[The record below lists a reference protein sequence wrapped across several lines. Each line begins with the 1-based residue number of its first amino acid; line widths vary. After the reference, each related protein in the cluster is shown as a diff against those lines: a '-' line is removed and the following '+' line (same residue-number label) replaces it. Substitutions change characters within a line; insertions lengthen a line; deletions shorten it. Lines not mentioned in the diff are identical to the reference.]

1 MKGQMSNCEECGSL
15 FIKKREHHRFCKT
28 SCRVANNR
36 KKNGVAPPSFLQGVA
51 INKQRP
57 MPATTPSRQ
66 EPPKEYDFSM
76 LNKFPVPVQKVQIR
90 KADREILQLQNRRN
104 YLLGVIED
112 AKKGVFPLATLGL
125 GGLGFSVPESG
136 AYKLLFSALGVWM
149 GSEIDDSRAKN
160 KRSKEK
166 QVINSAR
173 LEIGKIDAKIRH
185 LRKLNSRVDV
195 LAKTGHLKPTEN
207 NKLKFNNDLIA
218 ADAYR
223 KENIPSIKL
232 GGKWSLLI
240 GDPAPGFL
248 MLLSGKPGN
257 GKSTTAIEF
266 AQYYETHHGKVMF
279 VASEQPGL
287 NKPLQSLLE
296 RFNATFMVWR
306 KPVREVGVICDKI
319 RGYDFVVIDSVNH
332 MKLSPEDIAELRE
345 RNPKTSFLL
354 VMQSTKDGSFKGSQE
369 YLHDADIHV
378 KMENFIANQTKSRF
392 AAPMQVPMFD

>member
-1 MKGQMSNCEECGSL
+1 MKGQSANCEECGTL
-15 FIKKREHHRFCKT
+15 FIKKREHHKFCRT
-28 SCRVANNR
+28 SCRVAANRR
-36 KKNGVAPPSFLQGVA
+36 KKGTPLPSFLQGVE
-51 INKQRP
+51 INKRQN
-57 MPATTPSRQ
+57 TPSRK
-66 EPPKEYDFSM
+66 KEKPQPQYDFSM
-76 LNKFPVPVQKVQIR
+76 LNQFPVPVQNVQIR
-90 KADREILQLQNRRN
+90 KADREILQLENRRN

-125 GGLGFSVPESG
+125 GSLGFSIPESG
-136 AYKLLFSALGVWM
+136 AQKLLFSALGIWL
-149 GSEIDDSRAKN
+149 GSEIDDTRAKT
-160 KRSKEK
+160 KKAQEK
-166 QVINSAR
+166 QIINNAR
-173 LEIGKIDAKIRH
+173 IEIGKVDAKIRH
-185 LRKLNSRVDV
+185 LKRLNSRVDV
-195 LAKTGHLKPTEN
+195 LEKTGQLKRTEN
-207 NKLKFNNDLIA
+207 NKLRFNNDLIS

-266 AQYYETHHGKVMF
+266 AQYYHTHHGKVMF
-279 VASEQPGL
+279 VPSEQPGL

-306 KPVREVGVICDKI
+306 KPVKDIDVISDKI
-319 RGYDFVVIDSVNH
+319 KGYDLVVIDSVNH

-345 RNPKTSFLL
+345 KNPKSSFLL

-378 KMENFIANQTKSRF
+378 QMENFIANQTKSRF
-392 AAPMQVPMFD
+392 AAPMKVPMFD